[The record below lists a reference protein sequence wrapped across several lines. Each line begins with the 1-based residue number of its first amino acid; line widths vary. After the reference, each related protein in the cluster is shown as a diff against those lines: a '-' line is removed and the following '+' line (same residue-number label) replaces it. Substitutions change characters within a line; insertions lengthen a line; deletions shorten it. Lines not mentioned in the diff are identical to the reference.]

1 MSLDTEQLAYLVLE
15 AANRTQGKGT
25 TVRLVVPRAQEVTNE
40 LDPTLAEHELL
51 AAEEYLLER
60 GQIAPANIGL
70 TWGTYTITQAGLEW
84 LEGGF
89 TEEEAALESALRAEV
104 EEESRRLKEFEREL
118 DEARREVEVAQ
129 HALGAAQAGA
139 TQAGATQAVREEPDK
154 EPWSNTG
161 GAQEGVE
168 RRWWRRLL
176 DGWAPW
182 TT

>member
-25 TVRLVVPRAQEVTNE
+25 TVRLVVPHAPEVTNE
-40 LDPTLAEHELL
+40 LDPTIAEHELL
-51 AAEEYLLER
+51 AAEEYLLKR
-60 GQIAPANIGL
+60 RYIAPANIGL
-70 TWGTYTITQAGLEW
+70 TWGHYTITQAGLEW
-84 LEGGF
+84 LE
-89 TEEEAALESALRAEV
+89 AVLESVLRAEV

-129 HALGAAQAGA
+129 DAQGAAQAGA

-161 GAQEGVE
+161 DAQEGVE
-168 RRWWRRLL
+168 RPWWRRLL
-176 DGWAPW
+176 AGWAPW

>member
-1 MSLDTEQLAYLVLE
+1 MSLDTEQLAYLLLE

-25 TVRLVVPRAQEVTNE
+25 TVRLVVPHAPEVTNE

-51 AAEEYLLER
+51 AAEEYLLLR
-60 GQIAPANIGL
+60 GHIAPANIGL
-70 TWGTYTITQAGLEW
+70 TWGYYTITQAGLEW

-89 TEEEAALESALRAEV
+89 TEKEAVLESALRVEV
-104 EEESRRLKEFEREL
+104 EEKSRRLKESEREL

-129 HALGAAQAGA
+129 DALGAA
-139 TQAGATQAVREEPDK
+139 QAGATQAVREEPDK

-168 RRWWRRLL
+168 RPWWRRLL

>member
-1 MSLDTEQLAYLVLE
+1 MSLDTEQVAYLVLE
-15 AANRTQGKGT
+15 AANRTQGRGT
-25 TVRLVVPRAQEVTNE
+25 TVRLVVPRAPEVTRQ
-40 LDPTLAEHELL
+40 LDPSLAEHELL
-51 AAEEYLLER
+51 AADEYLLER
-60 GQIAPANIGL
+60 GYIAPANIGL
-70 TWGTYTITQAGLEW
+70 TWGNYTITQAGLVW

-89 TEEEAALESALRAEV
+89 TEGEAVLESALRAEV

-118 DEARREVEVAQ
+118 GEARREVEVAQ
-129 HALGAAQAGA
+129 DAQ
-139 TQAGATQAVREEPDK
+139 GATQAVGEEPDK

-168 RRWWRRLL
+168 RPWWRRLL

>member
-25 TVRLVVPRAQEVTNE
+25 TVRLVVPHAPEATNE
-40 LDPTLAEHELL
+40 LDPTIAEHELL
-51 AAEEYLLER
+51 AAEEYLLKW
-60 GQIAPANIGL
+60 GYIAPANIGL
-70 TWGTYTITQAGLEW
+70 TWGHYTITQAGLEW
-84 LEGGF
+84 LE
-89 TEEEAALESALRAEV
+89 AVLESALRAEV
-104 EEESRRLKEFEREL
+104 EEENRRLKEIEREL

-129 HALGAAQAGA
+129 DAQGAA
-139 TQAGATQAVREEPDK
+139 QAGATQAVREEPDK

-161 GAQEGVE
+161 DAQEGVE
-168 RRWWRRLL
+168 RAWWRRLL